1 MEKVILKVEKR
12 EEVGK
17 SQVKKLRKES
27 IIPAVCYKDGKE
39 PINLKIN
46 AGDFSKVLQTRA
58 GENVLLTLEI
68 DKVKALNGA
77 TVIIKE
83 MQTHPL
89 SEKVVHVD
97 FKEISLTEKI
107 TVKVP
112 VTSHGEAQ
120 EVVSEGGLIEHAIW
134 EIEVECLP
142 TQIPEKIEAEVSG
155 MKIGDTIFV
164 KDLPIP
170 PGVKVLNDPEL
181 VVLTAKPPAKEEVKP
196 EIPEEGLE
204 EPEVIE
210 KGKKKEEEEVAEEE
224 AAAPKKE
231 APKKEEKKGE
241 KKA

>member
-17 SQVKKLRKES
+17 SQVNKLRKES
-27 IIPAVCYKDGKE
+27 MIPAVCYKDGKE
-39 PINLKIN
+39 SVNLKIN
-46 AGDFSKVLQTRA
+46 ARDFGDILQTKA
-58 GENVLLTLEI
+58 GENVLLTLKI
-68 DKVKALNGA
+68 DQVKALNGA

-83 MQTHPL
+83 IQTHPL
-89 SEKVVHVD
+89 SEKIVHVD

-107 TVKVP
+107 KIKVP
-112 VTSHGEAQ
+112 VAAHGEAQ
-120 EVVSEGGLIEHAIW
+120 DVISEGGIIEHAIW
-134 EIEVECLP
+134 ELEIECLP

-170 PGVKVLNDPEL
+170 PGIEVLNDPEL
-181 VVLTAKPPAKEEVKP
+181 VVLTAKPPAKEEVKG
-196 EIPEEGLE
+196 EVPEEGLE

-210 KGKKKEEEEVAEEE
+210 KGKKKEEEEVAEDE
-224 AAAPKKE
+224 AAPKKE